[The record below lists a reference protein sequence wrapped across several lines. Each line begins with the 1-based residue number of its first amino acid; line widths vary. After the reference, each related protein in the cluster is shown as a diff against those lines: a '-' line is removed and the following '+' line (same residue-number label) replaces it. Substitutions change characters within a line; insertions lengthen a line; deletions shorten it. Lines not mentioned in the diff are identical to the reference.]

1 MSMQSFFDSVDSGS
15 SFFDLLRQSRPEL
28 LPQPQLKPEGLPQA
42 EARELKE
49 TPHGTTILALKYRDG
64 VVIAGDRQA
73 TEGFQISSRRI
84 EKVFKADDHSAIAI
98 AGVAGP
104 CVEMAKLF
112 EVELA
117 HYEKLEGVPL
127 SLEGKANKLS
137 QMVKANL
144 PMAIQGLVVIPIF
157 VGYDQRRGEGK
168 IFKYDLT
175 GGRYE
180 ETDYYATGSGGREAR
195 SAMKKLYRA
204 DMAEEDATKVAL
216 EALIDAAEEDV
227 GTGGP
232 DFVRG
237 VFPTIK
243 LAVMAGLQDVSET
256 RVRQICQA
264 IVDARA
270 SALREVKGSGDA
282 AGGVR

>member
-1 MSMQSFFDSVDSGS
+1 MDSFFKPHYVGS
-15 SFFDLLRQSRPEL
+15 SFFDLLQQSRPEL
-28 LPQPQLKPEGLPQA
+28 LPQAQLKLEGMRPADTPELA
-42 EARELKE
+42 EPA
-49 TPHGTTILALKYRDG
+49 HGTTILALKYGDG
-64 VVIAGDRQA
+64 VIIAGDRQA
-73 TEGFQISSRRI
+73 TEGFQVSSRRI

-104 CVEMAKLF
+104 CLEMAKLF

-117 HYEKLEGVPL
+117 HYEKLEGTPL

-144 PMAIQGLVVIPIF
+144 PLAIQGLVVIPIF
-157 VGYDQRRGEGK
+157 VGYDLRKSEGR

-195 SAMKKLYRA
+195 SAMKKLFR
-204 DMAEEDATKVAL
+204 DRMAEVDAVAVAL

-227 GTGGP
+227 GTAGP

-237 VFPTIK
+237 IFPTVK
-243 LAVMAGLQDVSET
+243 LVVTAGLREVSDD
-256 RVRQICQA
+256 RVRQTCRA
-264 IVDARA
+264 IVDRRTRA
-270 SALREVKGSGDA
+270 LPRIDERALGEA
-282 AGGVR
+282 AE

>member
-1 MSMQSFFDSVDSGS
+1 MHSLLDSIDYGS
-15 SFFDLLRQSRPEL
+15 SFFDLLRQSRPDL
-28 LPQPQLKPEGLPQA
+28 LPQMQIKPEGLSQA
-42 EARELKE
+42 EIRELKE
-49 TPHGTTILALKYRDG
+49 SPHGTTILALKYRDG
-64 VVIAGDRQA
+64 AIIAGDRQA

-84 EKVFKADDHSAIAI
+84 EKVFKSDDHSAIAI

-104 CVEMAKLF
+104 CIEMAKLF
-112 EVELA
+112 EVELT
-117 HYEKLEGVPL
+117 HYEKLEGVTL

-144 PMAIQGLVVIPIF
+144 PMAMQGLVVIPIF
-157 VGYDQRRGEGK
+157 VGYDVRSGEGK
-168 IFKYDLT
+168 IFKYDVT

-180 ETDYYATGSGGREAR
+180 ETDYYATGSGGKDAR
-195 SAMKKLYRA
+195 STMKKLYRA
-204 DMAEEDATKVAL
+204 GMTEDEAIAVGL

-243 LAVMAGLQDVSET
+243 LAAMVGLQDVPEA
-256 RVRQICQA
+256 RIREVCQA
-264 IVDARA
+264 IIDRRRLIERGAKVEGDTRA
-270 SALREVKGSGDA
+270 GEVS
-282 AGGVR
+282 

>member
-1 MSMQSFFDSVDSGS
+1 MQPFFDSIHHGS
-15 SFFDLLRQSRPEL
+15 SFFDLLRQSCPEL
-28 LPQPQLKPEGLPQA
+28 LPHLQLKLEGLPQA
-42 EARELKE
+42 ETRDLKE

-104 CVEMAKLF
+104 CIEMAKLF

-117 HYEKLEGVPL
+117 HYEKLEGAPL

-144 PMAIQGLVVIPIF
+144 PMAMQGLVVIPIF
-157 VGYDQRRGEGK
+157 VGYDPRRGEGK

-180 ETDYYATGSGGREAR
+180 ETEYYGTGSGGREAR

-204 DMAEEDATKVAL
+204 DMAEEDAIGVTL
-216 EALIDAAEEDV
+216 EALIDAAEEDI

-243 LAVMAGLQDVSET
+243 LAVMAGLQDVPET
-256 RVRQICQA
+256 RVRQVCQA
-264 IVDARA
+264 IVDARSRA
-270 SALREVKGSGDA
+270 ERGARAEGETLSG
-282 AGGVR
+282 GMK

>member
-1 MSMQSFFDSVDSGS
+1 MPSFFDPYHVGS
-15 SFFDLLRQSRPEL
+15 SFFDLLRQNRPDLLPQVQLRLEGASRPES
-28 LPQPQLKPEGLPQA
+28 K
-42 EARELKE
+42 ELMDA
-49 TPHGTTILALKYRDG
+49 PRGTTILALKYRDG
-64 VVIAGDRQA
+64 VVVAGDRQA

-104 CVEMAKLF
+104 CIEMAKLF

-117 HYEKLEGVPL
+117 HYEKLEGMPL

-144 PMAIQGLVVIPIF
+144 PLAIQGLVVIPIF
-157 VGYDQRRGEGK
+157 VGYDLRRGEGK

-180 ETDYYATGSGGREAR
+180 ETEYYATGSGGKEAR
-195 SAMKKLYRA
+195 SAMKKLYRP
-204 DMAEEDATKVAL
+204 DMAENDAIGVAL
-216 EALIDAAEEDV
+216 EALVDAAEEDV

-237 VFPTIK
+237 IFPTVK
-243 LAVMAGLQDVSET
+243 LVVTAGLHDVPEA
-256 RVRQICQA
+256 RIREACQA
-264 IVDARA
+264 VVN
-270 SALREVKGSGDA
+270 LRTNVQRE
-282 AGGVR
+282 AGTDEETQAKRIT

>member
-1 MSMQSFFDSVDSGS
+1 MQSFFDSIDSGS

-28 LPQPQLKPEGLPQA
+28 LPHLQLKLERLPQA
-42 EARELKE
+42 ETRELKE
-49 TPHGTTILALKYRDG
+49 NPHGTTILALKYRDG

-112 EVELA
+112 EVELT

-144 PMAIQGLVVIPIF
+144 PMAMQGLVVIPIF
-157 VGYDQRRGEGK
+157 VGYDPRRGEGK

-195 SAMKKLYRA
+195 SAMKKLYRVE
-204 DMAEEDATKVAL
+204 MAEEEAIRVAL

-243 LAVMAGLQDVSET
+243 LVVMAGLQDVPED
-256 RVRQICQA
+256 RVRQACQA
-264 IVDARA
+264 IIDVRGRA
-270 SALREVKGSGDA
+270 ERGK
-282 AGGVR
+282 AGGGDTQVGGMR

>member
-1 MSMQSFFDSVDSGS
+1 MPSFFDPYDVGS
-15 SFFDLLRQSRPEL
+15 SFFDLLRHNRPDL
-28 LPQPQLKPEGLPQA
+28 VPQVQLKLEGISRA
-42 EARELKE
+42 ESQELMDA
-49 TPHGTTILALKYRDG
+49 PRATTILALKYRDG
-64 VVIAGDRQA
+64 VIIAGDRQA

-104 CVEMAKLF
+104 CIEMAKLF
-112 EVELA
+112 EVELV
-117 HYEKLEGVPL
+117 HYEKLEGMSL

-144 PMAIQGLVVIPIF
+144 PLAIQGLVVIPIF
-157 VGYDQRRGEGK
+157 VGYDVRRGEGK

-180 ETDYYATGSGGREAR
+180 ETEYYATGSGGKEAR
-195 SAMKKLYRA
+195 SAMKKLYRP
-204 DMAEEDATKVAL
+204 DMAEDGAIGVAL

-237 VFPTIK
+237 IFPTVK
-243 LAVMAGLQDVSET
+243 LVVTAGLHDVAEA
-256 RVRQICQA
+256 RIREACQA
-264 IVDARA
+264 IVNLRA
-270 SALREVKGSGDA
+270 NIQREAVADGETQAK
-282 AGGVR
+282 RIK

>member
-1 MSMQSFFDSVDSGS
+1 MQSFFDPYDVGS
-15 SFFDLLRQSRPEL
+15 SFFDLLRQSRPDL
-28 LPQPQLKPEGLPQA
+28 LPQVQLKLEGGPRV
-42 EARELKE
+42 ESKELADV
-49 TPHGTTILALKYRDG
+49 PRGTTILALKYQDG
-64 VVIAGDRQA
+64 VIIAGDRQA

-104 CVEMAKLF
+104 CLEMAKLF

-117 HYEKLEGVPL
+117 HYEKLEGMPL

-144 PMAIQGLVVIPIF
+144 PLAIQGLVVIPIF
-157 VGYDQRRGEGK
+157 VGFDIRRGEGK

-180 ETDYYATGSGGREAR
+180 ETEHYATGSGGMVAR
-195 SAMKKLYRA
+195 SAMKKLYRSNMPEA
-204 DMAEEDATKVAL
+204 DATGVAL

-237 VFPTIK
+237 IFPTVK
-243 LAVMAGLQDVSET
+243 RVVTSGLHDVPEA
-256 RVRQICQA
+256 RVGEACRA
-264 IVDARA
+264 IVDRRA
-270 SALREVKGSGDA
+270 NAQRETGSDGGTH
-282 AGGVR
+282 AGGVE

>member
-1 MSMQSFFDSVDSGS
+1 MHSSFDSVDPGS
-15 SFFDLLRQSRPEL
+15 SFFDLLRRSRSDL
-28 LPQPQLKPEGLPQA
+28 LPQMQITLEGLSPA
-42 EARELKE
+42 ETRELRE
-49 TPHGTTILALKYRDG
+49 SPHGTTILALKYRDG
-64 VVIAGDRQA
+64 ALIAGDRQA

-104 CVEMAKLF
+104 CIEMAKLF
-112 EVELA
+112 EVELT
-117 HYEKLEGVPL
+117 HYEKLEGVTL

-144 PMAIQGLVVIPIF
+144 PLAMQGLVVIPVF
-157 VGYDQRRGEGK
+157 VGYDLRSGEGK
-168 IFKYDLT
+168 IFKYDVT

-180 ETDYYATGSGGREAR
+180 ETDYYATGSGGKDAR
-195 SAMKKLYRA
+195 STMKKLYRA
-204 DMAEEDATKVAL
+204 GLTEEEAIAVGL

-237 VFPTIK
+237 VFPTVK
-243 LAVMAGLQDVSET
+243 LAVMAGLQDVPEARIRGACQVIIDRRRLVERGAKGEGET
-256 RVRQICQA
+256 Q
-264 IVDARA
+264 
-270 SALREVKGSGDA
+270 
-282 AGGVR
+282 AGGAG

>member
-1 MSMQSFFDSVDSGS
+1 MPSFFDPYEIGS
-15 SFFDLLRQSRPEL
+15 SFFDLLRQNRPDL
-28 LPQPQLKPEGLPQA
+28 LPQVQLKLEGIPRA
-42 EARELKE
+42 EYKELMD

-73 TEGFQISSRRI
+73 TEGFQVSSRRI

-104 CVEMAKLF
+104 CIEMAKLF

-117 HYEKLEGVPL
+117 HYEKLEGMPL

-144 PMAIQGLVVIPIF
+144 PLAIQGLVVIPIF
-157 VGYDQRRGEGK
+157 VGYDVRRGEGK

-180 ETDYYATGSGGREAR
+180 ETEYYATGSGGQEAR
-195 SAMKKLYRA
+195 SAMKKRYRTN
-204 DMAEEDATKVAL
+204 MAEDGAIAVAM

-232 DFVRG
+232 DFIRG
-237 VFPTIK
+237 IFPTVK
-243 LAVMAGLQDVSET
+243 LVVTAGLDDVPEA
-256 RVRQICQA
+256 RVRQACRA
-264 IVDARA
+264 IVDLRA
-270 SALREVKGSGDA
+270 SAQREGTA
-282 AGGVR
+282 AGETHAERTE

>member
-1 MSMQSFFDSVDSGS
+1 MRAFFHSMDPGS
-15 SFFDLLRQSRPEL
+15 SFFDLLRQQRTDL
-28 LPQPQLKPEGLPQA
+28 LPQMQIKLEGLSQA
-42 EARELKE
+42 EIRELKE
-49 TPHGTTILALKYRDG
+49 SPHGTTILALRYRDG

-73 TEGFQISSRRI
+73 TEGFQVSSRRI

-104 CVEMAKLF
+104 CIEMAKLF
-112 EVELA
+112 EVELT

-137 QMVKANL
+137 QMIKANL
-144 PMAIQGLVVIPIF
+144 PMAMQGLVVIPIF
-157 VGYDQRRGEGK
+157 VGYDVRLGEGK
-168 IFKYDLT
+168 IFKYDVT

-180 ETDYYATGSGGREAR
+180 ETEYYATGSGGKDAR
-195 SAMKKLYRA
+195 STMKKLYRV
-204 DMAEEDATKVAL
+204 DMTEDEAITVGL

-237 VFPTIK
+237 VFPTVK
-243 LAVMAGLQDVSET
+243 LAVVTGLQDVPEA
-256 RVRQICQA
+256 RIKAACQA
-264 IVDARA
+264 IIDRR
-270 SALREVKGSGDA
+270 RE
-282 AGGVR
+282 AGQGA

>member
-1 MSMQSFFDSVDSGS
+1 MQSFFDPREVGS
-15 SFFDLLRQSRPEL
+15 SFFDLLRQSRPDL
-28 LPQPQLKPEGLPQA
+28 LPQIQLRIEEPVGRG
-42 EARELKE
+42 EARDLREV
-49 TPHGTTILALKYRDG
+49 PRGTTILALKYREG

-73 TEGFQISSRRI
+73 TEGYQVSSRRI

-104 CVEMAKLF
+104 CLEMAKLF

-117 HYEKLEGVPL
+117 HYEKLEGAPL

-144 PMAIQGLVVIPIF
+144 PLAMQGLIVIPIF
-157 VGYDQRRGEGK
+157 VGYDPRKGEGK

-180 ETDYYATGSGGREAR
+180 ETDFHATGSGGREAR
-195 SAMKKLYRA
+195 AAMKSLFRP
-204 DMAEEDATKVAL
+204 DMTEDEAIAVAL
-216 EALIDAAEEDV
+216 EALIDAADEDV

-237 VFPTIK
+237 IFPTVK
-243 LAVMAGLQDVSET
+243 LAVAAGLRDVPEET
-256 RVRQICQA
+256 VRQACQA
-264 IVDARA
+264 IIDRRR
-270 SALREVKGSGDA
+270 SAAEAAKGRDQDR
-282 AGGVR
+282 AGGGT

>member
-1 MSMQSFFDSVDSGS
+1 MQSFFNPYDFGS
-15 SFFDLLRQSRPEL
+15 SFFDLLQQSRPDL
-28 LPQPQLKPEGLPQA
+28 LPQAQLKLDGPPRA
-42 EARELKE
+42 ETRELME
-49 TPHGTTILALKYRDG
+49 APRATTILALKYRDG

-104 CVEMAKLF
+104 CIEMAKLF

-117 HYEKLEGVPL
+117 HYEKLEGAPL

-144 PMAIQGLVVIPIF
+144 PLAIQGLVVIPIF
-157 VGYDQRRGEGK
+157 VGYDLRRGEGK

-195 SAMKKLYRA
+195 SAMKNLFRA
-204 DMAEEDATKVAL
+204 NMTEADAIRVGL

-237 VFPTIK
+237 IFPTIK
-243 LAVMAGLQDVSET
+243 LVVMAGLQDVPEGSIH
-256 RVRQICQA
+256 QACQA
-264 IVDARA
+264 IVDGRRTAERGA
-270 SALREVKGSGDA
+270 E
-282 AGGVR
+282 

>member
-1 MSMQSFFDSVDSGS
+1 MESFFNPHYVGS
-15 SFFDLLRQSRPEL
+15 SFFDLLQQSRPEL
-28 LPQPQLKPEGLPQA
+28 LPQARLKLEGTHA
-42 EARELKE
+42 AE
-49 TPHGTTILALKYRDG
+49 TPELAEPAHGTTILALKYGDG
-64 VVIAGDRQA
+64 VIIAGDRQA
-73 TEGFQISSRRI
+73 TEGFQVSSRRI

-104 CVEMAKLF
+104 CLEMAKLF

-117 HYEKLEGVPL
+117 HYEKLEGTPL

-144 PMAIQGLVVIPIF
+144 PLAIQGLVVIPIF
-157 VGYDQRRGEGK
+157 VGYDLRKGEGR

-195 SAMKKLYRA
+195 SAMKKLFR
-204 DMAEEDATKVAL
+204 DRMAEADAVAVAL

-227 GTGGP
+227 GTAGP

-237 VFPTIK
+237 IFPTVK
-243 LAVMAGLQDVSET
+243 LVVTAGLRDMPDD
-256 RVRQICQA
+256 RVRQACQA
-264 IVDARA
+264 IVDRRKRALPRLDEPARG
-270 SALREVKGSGDA
+270 EVGE
-282 AGGVR
+282 

>member
-1 MSMQSFFDSVDSGS
+1 MPSFFDPYDVGS
-15 SFFDLLRQSRPEL
+15 SFFDLLRQSRPDL
-28 LPQPQLKPEGLPQA
+28 VPQVQLKLEGISRA
-42 EARELKE
+42 ESQELMDA
-49 TPHGTTILALKYRDG
+49 PRATTILALKYRDG
-64 VVIAGDRQA
+64 VIIAGDRQA

-104 CVEMAKLF
+104 CIEMAKLF
-112 EVELA
+112 EVELV
-117 HYEKLEGVPL
+117 HYEKLEGMSL

-144 PMAIQGLVVIPIF
+144 PLAIQGLVVIPIF
-157 VGYDQRRGEGK
+157 VGYDVRRGEGK

-180 ETDYYATGSGGREAR
+180 ETEYYATGSGGKEAR
-195 SAMKKLYRA
+195 SAMKKLYRP
-204 DMAEEDATKVAL
+204 DMAEDGAIGVAL

-237 VFPTIK
+237 IFPTVK
-243 LAVMAGLQDVSET
+243 LVVTAGLHDVAEA
-256 RVRQICQA
+256 RIREACQA
-264 IVDARA
+264 IVNLRA
-270 SALREVKGSGDA
+270 NVQRE
-282 AGGVR
+282 AGADGETQAKRIT

>member
-1 MSMQSFFDSVDSGS
+1 MQSFFDSIYPGS
-15 SFFDLLRQSRPEL
+15 SFFDLLRQSQPDL
-28 LPQPQLKPEGLPQA
+28 LPHVQVTLEGLPQS
-42 EARELKE
+42 ETRELKE

-64 VVIAGDRQA
+64 VAIAGDRQA
-73 TEGFQISSRRI
+73 TEGFQIASRRI
-84 EKVFKADDHSAIAI
+84 EKVFKTDDHSAIAI

-144 PMAIQGLVVIPIF
+144 PMAMQGLVVIPIF
-157 VGYDQRRGEGK
+157 VGYDPRRGEGK

-195 SAMKKLYRA
+195 SAMKKLFRA
-204 DMAEEDATKVAL
+204 DMAEDDAIRVAL

-232 DFVRG
+232 DFIRG
-237 VFPTIK
+237 VFPTVK
-243 LAVMAGLQDVSET
+243 LAVMTGLQDVQED
-256 RVRQICQA
+256 RIRQVCQA

-270 SALREVKGSGDA
+270 RA
-282 AGGVR
+282 AKS

>member
-1 MSMQSFFDSVDSGS
+1 MQSFFDPSDVGS
-15 SFFDLLRQSRPEL
+15 SFFDLLRQNRPDL
-28 LPQPQLKPEGLPQA
+28 LPQLQLKLEGNPR
-42 EARELKE
+42 REPKHLSDA
-49 TPHGTTILALKYRDG
+49 PRGTTILALKYRDG
-64 VVIAGDRQA
+64 VIIAGDRQA

-104 CVEMAKLF
+104 CLEMAKLF

-117 HYEKLEGVPL
+117 HYEKLEGMPL

-144 PMAIQGLVVIPIF
+144 PLAIQGLVVIPIF
-157 VGYDQRRGEGK
+157 VGYDTRRGEGK

-180 ETDYYATGSGGREAR
+180 ETEYYATGSGGKEAR
-195 SAMKKLYRA
+195 SAMKKLYRSGMPEA
-204 DMAEEDATKVAL
+204 DAIGVAL

-237 VFPTIK
+237 IFPTVK
-243 LAVMAGLQDVSET
+243 RVMTSGLDDVPEALVRDACRGIIDRRANAQRAGS
-256 RVRQICQA
+256 
-264 IVDARA
+264 
-270 SALREVKGSGDA
+270 A
-282 AGGVR
+282 AGETQAERTE

>member
-1 MSMQSFFDSVDSGS
+1 MESFFKPHYVGS
-15 SFFDLLRQSRPEL
+15 SFFDLLQQSRPEL
-28 LPQPQLKPEGLPQA
+28 LPQAKLQLEGMRPA
-42 EARELKE
+42 E
-49 TPHGTTILALKYRDG
+49 TPELMEPAHGTTILALKYGDG
-64 VVIAGDRQA
+64 VIIAGDRQA
-73 TEGFQISSRRI
+73 TEGFQVSSRRI

-104 CVEMAKLF
+104 CLEMAKLF

-117 HYEKLEGVPL
+117 HYEKLEGTPL

-144 PMAIQGLVVIPIF
+144 PLAIQGLVVIPIF
-157 VGYDQRRGEGK
+157 VGYDLRKGEGR

-195 SAMKKLYRA
+195 SAMKKLFRDRMPEA
-204 DMAEEDATKVAL
+204 DAVAIAL

-227 GTGGP
+227 GTAGP

-237 VFPTIK
+237 IFPTVK
-243 LAVMAGLQDVSET
+243 LVVTVGLRDVSED
-256 RVRQICQA
+256 RIRQTCQA
-264 IVDARA
+264 IVDRRKRALPRIDERARG
-270 SALREVKGSGDA
+270 E
-282 AGGVR
+282 AGE

>member
-1 MSMQSFFDSVDSGS
+1 MQSFFDSIYPGS
-15 SFFDLLRQSRPEL
+15 SFFDLLRQSQPEL
-28 LPQPQLKPEGLPQA
+28 LPHLQVTLEGLPQS
-42 EARELKE
+42 ETRELKE

-64 VVIAGDRQA
+64 VTIAGDRQA
-73 TEGFQISSRRI
+73 TEKFQIASRRI
-84 EKVFKADDHSAIAI
+84 EKVFKTDDHSAIAI

-144 PMAIQGLVVIPIF
+144 PMAMQGLVVIPIF
-157 VGYDQRRGEGK
+157 VGYDPRRGEGK

-195 SAMKKLYRA
+195 SAMKKLFRA
-204 DMAEEDATKVAL
+204 DMAEDDAIRVAL

-232 DFVRG
+232 DFIRG
-237 VFPTIK
+237 VFPTVK
-243 LAVMAGLQDVSET
+243 LAVMAGLQDVQED
-256 RVRQICQA
+256 RIRQVCQA

-270 SALREVKGSGDA
+270 RAANSSGPEGESQ
-282 AGGVR
+282 AGGMR

>member
-1 MSMQSFFDSVDSGS
+1 MPSFFDPYDVGS
-15 SFFDLLRQSRPEL
+15 SFVDLLRQNRPDL
-28 LPQPQLKPEGLPQA
+28 VPQVQLKLEGISRA
-42 EARELKE
+42 ESQELMD
-49 TPHGTTILALKYRDG
+49 TPRATTILALKYRDG
-64 VVIAGDRQA
+64 AVIAGDRQA
-73 TEGFQISSRRI
+73 TEGFQVSSRRI

-104 CVEMAKLF
+104 CIEMAKLF

-117 HYEKLEGVPL
+117 HYEKLEGMPL

-144 PMAIQGLVVIPIF
+144 PMAMQGLVVIPIF
-157 VGYDQRRGEGK
+157 VGYDVRGREGK
-168 IFKYDLT
+168 IFKYDVT

-180 ETDYYATGSGGREAR
+180 ETDYYATGSGGKDAR
-195 SAMKKLYRA
+195 STMKKLYR
-204 DMAEEDATKVAL
+204 DSMTEDEALAVGL

-237 VFPTIK
+237 VFPTVKI
-243 LAVMAGLQDVSET
+243 AVRSGLQDVPET
-256 RVRQICQA
+256 RIREVCQA
-264 IVDARA
+264 IIDRRKEAE
-270 SALREVKGSGDA
+270 S
-282 AGGVR
+282 

>member
-1 MSMQSFFDSVDSGS
+1 MPSFFDPYDVGS
-15 SFFDLLRQSRPEL
+15 SFFDLLRQNRPDL
-28 LPQPQLKPEGLPQA
+28 VPQVQLKLEGLPQA
-42 EARELKE
+42 ETRDLKE

-117 HYEKLEGVPL
+117 HYEKLEGMPL

-144 PMAIQGLVVIPIF
+144 PMAMQGLVVIPIF
-157 VGYDQRRGEGK
+157 VGYDPRRGEGK

-180 ETDYYATGSGGREAR
+180 EIEYYATGSGGREAR

-204 DMAEEDATKVAL
+204 DMAEGGAIGVAL

-243 LAVMAGLQDVSET
+243 LVVMAGLQDVPET
-256 RVRQICQA
+256 RIRQACQA
-264 IVDARA
+264 IVDLRA
-270 SALREVKGSGDA
+270 SAQRE
-282 AGGVR
+282 AGADGETQAKRIK

>member
-1 MSMQSFFDSVDSGS
+1 MQSFFDSVYLGS

-28 LPQPQLKPEGLPQA
+28 LPQVQLKLEGLPQA
-42 EARELKE
+42 ETRDLKK

-117 HYEKLEGVPL
+117 HYEKLEGMPL

-144 PMAIQGLVVIPIF
+144 PMAMQGLVVIPIF
-157 VGYDQRRGEGK
+157 VGYDPRRGEGK

-180 ETDYYATGSGGREAR
+180 ETEYYATGSGGREAR
-195 SAMKKLYRA
+195 SSMKKLYRA
-204 DMAEEDATKVAL
+204 DMAEGDAIGVAL
-216 EALIDAAEEDV
+216 EGLIDAAEEDV

-243 LAVMAGLQDVSET
+243 LVVMAGLQDVPET
-256 RVRQICQA
+256 RIRQACQA
-264 IVDARA
+264 IVDLRGGVERGARP
-270 SALREVKGSGDA
+270 EGGDTQ
-282 AGGVR
+282 AGGMK

>member
-1 MSMQSFFDSVDSGS
+1 MVMESFIKPQYVGS
-15 SFFDLLRQSRPEL
+15 SFFDLLQQTRPDL
-28 LPQPQLKPEGLPQA
+28 LPQAQLKVEGRHA
-42 EARELKE
+42 GE
-49 TPHGTTILALKYRDG
+49 TPEFVKPGHGTTILALKYGDG
-64 VVIAGDRQA
+64 VIIAGDRQA
-73 TEGFQISSRRI
+73 TEGFQVSSRRI

-104 CVEMAKLF
+104 CLEMAKLF

-117 HYEKLEGVPL
+117 HYEKLEGTPL

-157 VGYDQRRGEGK
+157 VGYDLRKGEGR

-180 ETDYYATGSGGREAR
+180 ETDYFATGSGGREAR
-195 SAMKKLYRA
+195 SAMKKLFR
-204 DMAEEDATKVAL
+204 DRMAETDGIAVAL

-227 GTGGP
+227 GTAGP

-237 VFPTIK
+237 IFPTVK
-243 LAVMAGLQDVSET
+243 LVITSGLRDVPED
-256 RVRQICQA
+256 RIRQTCQA
-264 IVDARA
+264 IVDRRKRVSPGLDERARD
-270 SALREVKGSGDA
+270 E
-282 AGGVR
+282 AGG